1 MTALSVNYRS
11 TLIYYFLCIYVS
23 PPTSSLSPVAVYP
36 LTIEEEE
43 ARLNPICCRVRG
55 GDSHRLGEGATSSA
69 PSARPR
75 PEVGAPPTVDR
86 SRAATP
92 PIPIPAQ
99 GPGQWGR
106 VPPLYLLLLIPGSAS
121 EPGRQ

>member
-92 PIPIPAQ
+92 ADPHPSTGSRTMGK
-99 GPGQWGR
+99 GPTT
-106 VPPLYLLLLIPGSAS
+106 LSSSIFL
-121 EPGRQ
+121 